1 MLSFIPIEISRTA
14 SSGTWSFNTD
24 RISGAD
30 LRQIVVVATTATTTF
45 DLSITDDKDNVVL
58 DIDGITGSYGSDPD
72 DLLYLP
78 MRGVYTVAVANAS
91 VDEAFTG
98 RLLLEA

>member
-1 MLSFIPIEISRTA
+1 MLPLIPIEISKTA

-24 RISGAD
+24 RITGAD
-30 LRQIVVVATTATTTF
+30 LRQIIVKAATATTTF
-45 DLSITDDKDNVVL
+45 DLAITDDKSNTVFEVS
-58 DIDGITGSYGSDPD
+58 GITGGYGSDPD
-72 DLLYLP
+72 DLVYLP
-78 MRGVYTVAVANAS
+78 MRGIYTITVSNSS